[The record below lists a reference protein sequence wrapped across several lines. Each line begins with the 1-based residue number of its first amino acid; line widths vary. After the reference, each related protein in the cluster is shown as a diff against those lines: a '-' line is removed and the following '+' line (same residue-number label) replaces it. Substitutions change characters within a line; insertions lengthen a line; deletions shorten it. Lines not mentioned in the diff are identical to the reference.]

1 MRCIVFYPSWLDIVH
16 FLLRVGKIR
25 FDQKYP
31 SYMVIKRFA
40 IVPSSR
46 QDIHATGRCTLAPDQ
61 SVPRYVPLASS
72 IRLRNSPV
80 PELRQEFINF
90 FRSHQHSVVA
100 PVSVFPKR
108 HEGSYFINA
117 GMNQFKSI
125 FLNQLDGVCSEFKQ
139 LRRATNSQPCI
150 RIGGRHDDLNDVG
163 YDRHHHTMFEML
175 GSWSFGDYYKKEACS
190 QVWKFLTEVLN
201 LPTNAIYITYFGG
214 DQKLG
219 LPPDDETRDIWL
231 NLGVMDQ
238 KLMPFGVESNF
249 WRANQ
254 SSGGGLC
261 GPSTEVHIDFKA
273 LCGGDQLDCARC
285 LVNTS
290 SPQVL
295 ELWNCVFI
303 THRIM
308 AGNDVP
314 DKHLKPD
321 LLQPLAKSFVDT
333 GMGLER
339 LACVMQGI
347 TSNYDSYELN
357 GLMEFIHSKASSSN
371 SSVPA
376 YQGLF
381 LSQPLQDVETKAD
394 KNHSETTLSSLWNK
408 ISGKSASAAVCSK
421 SHLAIDHSWKNP
433 DTDNDYVEVWHR
445 DIAYRILADHSRA
458 LAFALSDGL
467 LPGRQGLPL
476 KIRQL
481 IHRAFRASVLTGL
494 DTEITTS
501 GKLKSLLGALVSEV
515 AKRDVL
521 SLQSFFNTMAVI
533 RGPNYRKSDALT
545 PEQMESVINEEVT
558 CFAPRLFL
566 MEKSFDRCLEEC
578 TDRRQLS
585 AEQVTKLMNGDY
597 GHHVSWDMICA
608 QSCWAGLL
616 PPLPIETNYPSDTN
630 KPLLFKNQKLNSDV
644 ISRQLHNLCIPFT
657 DDSFKY
663 DCYPKYEPVSNA
675 TRQYDFPDCETKL
688 LGLLTLDNK
697 ETDCILMT
705 KQSSSN
711 SNFTSV
717 IQNLCSATN
726 NLLGFIFEK
735 TNFFTPCGGQDT
747 DTGLICCPSKILQF
761 QVAETTFIP
770 DPTSNSLTSGWVI
783 HWCRKSDNLFPSLNC
798 LDFDQSFVLSI
809 DKERRFNLMC
819 SHTGQHLFTSALESS
834 VLSHA
839 SDSSAFQHVGGTS
852 HPNYFTVRAAI
863 VGPPSEQMQEDLGS
877 FTRQLEQKCRN
888 LISENAFI
896 SIQNKELAYAL
907 TVKQVRHFPWEEY
920 AAKVRIVCIGKERH
934 SSNDDEL
941 TDFNSVISAELCGG
955 THLSELSDLLDI
967 AVVSVKGRQKTVKE
981 FTCIFGQS
989 AKRAHQCADEL
1000 IQEGR
1005 SREKEAI
1012 SNPGKAVHHI
1022 DWFNS
1027 VLNDSHYAGF
1037 LPLYARLA
1045 LETNLYRINH
1055 RTDIIDTDQ
1064 VQLYIDNMKLLI
1076 ENNNCE
1082 TSQAVI
1088 SQLDF
1093 RRLDELIL
1101 AFLQLNMNQPFVV
1114 YHMNLAVCYFPK
1126 SHSNQTALNL
1136 AHMIAK
1142 LLSSELGIVHLT
1154 VKGRPLRSNHLQDD
1168 DRYKYAFLQLASA
1181 SDTFT
1186 TTTKVQQSLNWN
1198 HHHTLLTKCVNSILM
1213 SPVCDTA

>member
-1 MRCIVFYPSWLDIVH
+1 MAFCHLQKSKISSF
-16 FLLRVGKIR
+16 LRVRKTR

-31 SYMVIKRFA
+31 SYIISKGFA
-40 IVPSSR
+40 IVPSSG
-46 QDIHATGRCTLAPDQ
+46 QDIHSTGRCTLAPDQ
-61 SVPRYVPLASS
+61 SVPRHVSLASS
-72 IRLRNSPV
+72 IRLRNSSAS
-80 PELRQEFINF
+80 ELRREFINF

-100 PVSVFPKR
+100 PASVFPKR

-125 FLNQLDGVCSEFKQ
+125 FLNQSDSICSEFKQ

-190 QVWKFLTEVLN
+190 QVWKFLTKVLN

-238 KLMPFGVESNF
+238 KLMPFGIESNF

-254 SSGGGLC
+254 FSGGGLC

-303 THRIM
+303 THRII
-308 AGNDVP
+308 ADNDVTE
-314 DKHLKPD
+314 KHLKPD
-321 LLQPLAKSFVDT
+321 LLQPLNKSFVDT

-339 LACVMQGI
+339 LACVMQGM
-347 TSNYDSYELN
+347 TSNYDSYEIN
-357 GLMEFIHSKASSSN
+357 SLMEFIHSKAN
-371 SSVPA
+371 SCNPSVPV

-381 LSQPLQDVETKAD
+381 LSNPLQDVETKTD
-394 KNHSETTLSSLWNK
+394 KDQSEITLSSLWNK
-408 ISGKSASAAVCSK
+408 ISGKSSSSALCSK
-421 SHLAIDHSWKNP
+421 SHLALDHSWKNFNM
-433 DTDNDYVEVWHR
+433 DNDLVDMWHR
-445 DIAYRILADHSRA
+445 DTAYRVLVDHSRA

-521 SLQSFFNTMAVI
+521 SLQSFFNTMATI
-533 RGPNYRKSDALT
+533 RGPSCRKSDAIT
-545 PEQMESVINEEVT
+545 PEQMESIINEEVT
-558 CFAPRLFL
+558 SFAPRLFH
-566 MEKSFDRCLEEC
+566 MENSFNRCLEEC
-578 TDRRQLS
+578 VDRRQLS

-616 PPLPIETNYPSDTN
+616 PPLPIETNSPSDKN
-630 KPLLFKNQKLNSDV
+630 KPLLFRNQKLDSNV
-644 ISRQLHNLCIPFT
+644 ISRQLHNLCVPFT

-663 DCYPKYEPVSNA
+663 NCYQKSELDPNA
-675 TRQYDFPDCETKL
+675 TGQYDFPDCETKL
-688 LGLLTLDNK
+688 LGLLAIGYKDTDYTL
-697 ETDCILMT
+697 IT
-705 KQSSSN
+705 KQYLSN
-711 SNFTSV
+711 SNVTSV
-717 IQNLCSATN
+717 IQNLFDASNNEIAN

-735 TNFFTPCGGQDT
+735 TNFFTSCGGQDT
-747 DTGLICCPSKILQF
+747 DIGFIHYPSKILQF
-761 QVAETTFIP
+761 QVIETTFVS
-770 DPTSNSLTSGWVI
+770 DPISNSSTNGWII
-783 HWCRKSDNLFPSLNC
+783 HWCHKPDNLFPSLNN
-798 LDFDQSFVLSI
+798 LNFDQSFVLSI

-834 VLSHA
+834 VLSH
-839 SDSSAFQHVGGTS
+839 SSAFQHIGGTS
-852 HPNYFTVRAAI
+852 HPNYFTVKAAI
-863 VGPPSEQMQEDLGS
+863 IGSASELMQEDLGN
-877 FTRQLEQKCRN
+877 FTRQLEQKCQK
-888 LISENAFI
+888 LINENGFI
-896 SIQNKELAYAL
+896 SIWNTELAHAL
-907 TVKQVRHFPWEEY
+907 KVKQIRYFPWEEY
-920 AAKVRIVCIGKERH
+920 SAKVRTVCITKQKH
-934 SSNDDEL
+934 SINDHEL

-955 THLSELSDLLDI
+955 THLFELSDLLDI
-967 AVVSVKGRQKTVKE
+967 AVVAVKGRRKTVKE
-981 FTCIFGQS
+981 FTCIFGHL
-989 AKRAHQCADEL
+989 AKSAHQCANEL
-1000 IQEGR
+1000 IQEGL

-1012 SNPGKAVHHI
+1012 HDPKKAAIHM
-1022 DWFNS
+1022 DWYES
-1027 VLNDSHYAGF
+1027 VLNDPHYTGF

-1045 LETNLYRINH
+1045 LETNLFRINH
-1055 RTDIIDTDQ
+1055 KTDIIDTDH
-1064 VQLYIDNMKLLI
+1064 VQLYIDNMKI
-1076 ENNNCE
+1076 MIGNNNCE

-1093 RRLDELIL
+1093 HRLDDLIF
-1101 AFLQLNMNQPFVV
+1101 AFIQLNTTQPFVV
-1114 YHMNLAVCYFPK
+1114 YSMNLAICYFPK
-1126 SHSNQTALNL
+1126 SHANQTALNL

-1142 LLSSELGIVHLT
+1142 LLSTELGIVHLT
-1154 VKGRPLRSNHLQDD
+1154 VKGRPLRSNHLNND
-1168 DRYKYAFLQLASA
+1168 DRYKYAFLQLSPTA
-1181 SDTFT
+1181 DTFT
-1186 TTTKVQQSLNWN
+1186 TMTKMQQPLDWN
-1198 HHHTLLTKCVNSILM
+1198 DYHTLLAKCVNSILR
-1213 SPVCDTA
+1213 SPVYGEA